1 MSDYYISG
9 RSYEKEIGPLIQKIG
24 EFVSAFYNI
33 NDIMQCLIE
42 QVIHLW
48 NNWIVLLKEQSVS
61 KAFHALRQGLH
72 HAWLPSQWR
81 DLETFLTRSVW
92 VTISAYSWSS
102 IMGSPLVFIT
112 LISVTSSIFYLKIL
126 MNHFIEKNQIL
137 ILGVYEFGKNLIQI
151 QMYTILYNMPIVKE
165 KKTIWISKLL
175 YFQLQVQ
182 TNSES
187 STVLILDHTAGELH
201 NKVMLTEC

>member
-42 QVIHLW
+42 QVIHSW
-48 NNWIVLLKEQSVS
+48 SNWIVLLKEQSVS

-102 IMGSPLVFIT
+102 IMGFPLVFIT

-126 MNHFIEKNQIL
+126 MNNFIEKNQIL
-137 ILGVYEFGKNLIQI
+137 ILGVYEFL
-151 QMYTILYNMPIVKE
+151 E
-165 KKTIWISKLL
+165 KLN
-175 YFQLQVQ
+175 
-182 TNSES
+182 TNSNVHYTLQHAHCKRKKKQYELVNFCIFS
-187 STVLILDHTAGELH
+187 SKYRQILKAVLFLY
-201 NKVMLTEC
+201 

>member
-24 EFVSAFYNI
+24 EFVSAFYNN

-42 QVIHLW
+42 QVIHSW
-48 NNWIVLLKEQSVS
+48 SNWIVLLKEQSVS
-61 KAFHALRQGLH
+61 IAFRALRQGLH

-92 VTISAYSWSS
+92 ATISAYSWSS
-102 IMGSPLVFIT
+102 IMGSPLAFIT

-137 ILGVYEFGKNLIQI
+137 IRGLWVSGK
-151 QMYTILYNMPIVKE
+151 T
-165 KKTIWISKLL
+165 
-175 YFQLQVQ
+175 
-182 TNSES
+182 
-187 STVLILDHTAGELH
+187 
-201 NKVMLTEC
+201 